1 MKEQGALDEIAFE
14 QILASAEVFE
24 DFRGQI
30 LAGKQKAE
38 LRFVQSGIIEES
50 GEHLGR
56 GVIEQSAEVV
66 TRSGAR
72 ELQFVVE
79 LGHATSFP
87 PQAPGSAG
95 QGERRIPRA
104 R

>member
-1 MKEQGALDEIAFE
+1 
-14 QILASAEVFE
+14 
-24 DFRGQI
+24 
-30 LAGKQKAE
+30 
-38 LRFVQSGIIEES
+38 
-50 GEHLGR
+50 
-56 GVIEQSAEVV
+56 VIEQSAEVV

-87 PQAPGSAG
+87 PRVPGSAG
-95 QGERRIPRA
+95 RGARRIPRA